1 MGIFERFGGPKNVM
15 EELEEQP
22 PQTEEVSP
30 KKDPKTIED
39 VKNTMGEIRI
49 LQSERRSIL
58 DKHRKTVDALR
69 DLGVNEYSPD
79 VKPRTETVKDILG
92 PIEEEL
98 ASVGKQIT
106 DLREEF
112 DLQPKHKQVVQ
123 ERLFRLRELEQK
135 VIDAFYATPSGV
147 TLNKI
152 EHEIDRLSKGE
163 GTPSKEDFE
172 QRNKLE
178 EQKIALFRDDKTAHN
193 FADTLQR
200 IQFLEIQSDDTLK
213 KIDSA
218 EYDERGQMLI

>member
-1 MGIFERFGGPKNVM
+1 M

-22 PQTEEVSP
+22 PQVEEVVP
-30 KKDPKTIED
+30 KKEPKTIED
-39 VKNTMGEIRI
+39 VKNTIGEIRI
-49 LQSERRSIL
+49 LQEERRNIL
-58 DKHRKTVDALR
+58 DKHRKTVDDLR
-69 DLGVNEYSPD
+69 GLGVNEYSPD

-123 ERLFRLRELEQK
+123 ERLLRLGQLKQK
-135 VIDAFYATPSGV
+135 ATEAFYATPSGA
-147 TLNKI
+147 TLRKI
-152 EHEIDRLSKGE
+152 EQEIDRLAKKE
-163 GTPSKEDFE
+163 GAPSEEDYE

-193 FADTLQR
+193 FAETVHR
-200 IQFLEIQSDDTLK
+200 IELLEIQSHDTLK

-218 EYDERGQMLI
+218 EYDERGQMRV